1 MRSERNGVRT
11 PMGRHRRLLG
21 DGDPGPIPRVARDRH
36 GHADAGRSADLRG
49 GPRAG
54 TNCGD
59 AHRFA
64 GLLDVPD
71 RTARPERGRVHPD
84 RPQVERALPR
94 EPALPRGVLRRHRG
108 RDARRVPA
116 PEPVRPRH
124 PGDPSSAVR
133 RRVASPGGLP
143 PGGVVRVI
151 DHRLRG
157 VDALQG
163 HEDDLAV
170 LGSPDESLR
179 HRAARILSDPVH
191 PDRVAVR
198 RPAPPDQRRRGAR
211 QQCGRSRDDQRK
223 RGDPRGG
230 GSRGGIRRH
239 VRLRNLLGPEDGPG
253 ALTMAVEVNLA
264 AQPQKGRV
272 LAAWGLIGWRWIWR
286 SPAAAIVP
294 LLQPFFFLYF
304 LHLIS
309 DPSYFPLQVA
319 GAMIFSTQNIG
330 SWCLSDSAVFR
341 IELRLQDIFV
351 ASPHDKVRYLFGVAF
366 SNMIPAL
373 PALVA
378 LGIILAIVTPVSLTA
393 WLVIVA
399 CILTIWVLYSAI
411 GIAVSSRL
419 RSQREVWP
427 VGNLIFTLLGILSP
441 LYYPL
446 SRLPPVWR
454 ELAQVL
460 PATYAALLV
469 QGVLGLEPAAAASLA
484 VDAGLLILSTAVGLV
499 LAWRLYQWRER

>member
-1 MRSERNGVRT
+1 
-11 PMGRHRRLLG
+11 MGRHRCLPR
-21 DGDPGPIPRVARDRH
+21 DGDPGPVPRVARNRH
-36 GHADAGRSADLRG
+36 RDADPGRLVDFRG
-49 GPRAG
+49 DPRARF
-54 TNCGD
+54 NRGD
-59 AHRFA
+59 AHRLA
-64 GLLDVPD
+64 RLLDVSH
-71 RTARPERGRVHPD
+71 RTTSPERGRVHPN
-84 RPQVERALPR
+84 RPQAERALPR
-94 EPALPRGVLRRHRG
+94 EPALARGVFRRHR
-108 RDARRVPA
+108 RRHARRVPA
-116 PEPVRPRH
+116 PEPIRARH
-124 PGDPSSAVR
+124 PGDPSPAVPR
-133 RRVASPGGLP
+133 RLARPGREP
-143 PGGVVRVI
+143 PGGVGRVV
-151 DHRLRG
+151 DDRLRR
-157 VDALQG
+157 VDPLQG

-179 HRAARILSDPVH
+179 HRAARVLSDPVRA
-191 PDRVAVR
+191 DRMAVG
-198 RPAPPDQRRRGAR
+198 RPSPPDERGRGAR
-211 QQCGRSRDDQRK
+211 QRCGRSRDDQRE
-223 RGDPRGG
+223 RGDPHGG
-230 GSRGGIRRH
+230 RLGGGIRRH

-264 AQPQKGRV
+264 AYPQRGHV

-366 SNMIPAL
+366 SNIIPAV

-378 LGIILAIVTPVSLTA
+378 LGITLAMVTSVSWTA
-393 WLVIVA
+393 WLMIVA
-399 CILTIWVLYSAI
+399 CILIIWVLYSAI

-454 ELAQVL
+454 ELAQLL

-469 QGVLGLEPAAAASLA
+469 QGTLA
-484 VDAGLLILSTAVGLV
+484 
-499 LAWRLYQWRER
+499 